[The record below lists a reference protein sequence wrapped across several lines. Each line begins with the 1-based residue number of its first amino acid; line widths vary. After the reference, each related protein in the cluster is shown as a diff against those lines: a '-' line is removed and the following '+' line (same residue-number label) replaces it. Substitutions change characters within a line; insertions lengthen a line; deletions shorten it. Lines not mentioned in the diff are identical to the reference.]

1 MFQNGA
7 LAQLV
12 PPVELGV
19 GGDRRRRGGDDAGD
33 PVAVG
38 VEVGQVPPPVPTVSV
53 WVTPEAR

>member
-19 GGDRRRRGGDDAGD
+19 GETDGEAEGELDCD
-33 PVAVG
+33 AVG
-38 VEVGQVPPPVPTVSV
+38 VDVGQVPPPVPTVSV